1 MESLNNQEQ
10 KPDEENAEVETPFVV
25 PDLDPEEEARLA
37 VFLGKVQKACA
48 DDKSVPQFVGLQVD
62 DWLKEINDKQDAPVT
77 ADAIASNQEEVQK
90 WFT

>member
-37 VFLGKVQKACA
+37 VFLGKV
-48 DDKSVPQFVGLQVD
+48 
-62 DWLKEINDKQDAPVT
+62 
-77 ADAIASNQEEVQK
+77 
-90 WFT
+90 